1 MLFSVKCF
9 FSVRK
14 WWLTMKKSP
23 VNIHSYEARFTHSF
37 VYHRFVCE
45 IRLKVSRPLTGP
57 AAAQI
62 LSRIV
67 INGDCPNSRLCS
79 RIHLLRLRAPPGS
92 SVTAGYSHFFTES
105 RVGFS
110 QYCGRKKPKKSRSYV
125 YFQPFWRTSKQ
136 TPWYNDRRGGLRGW
150 PIDLLVCLWPW
161 LSELEENT
169 ESLGLA
175 FVVTVWQTLNGG
187 FSALDLP
194 H

>member
-1 MLFSVKCF
+1 MFF
-9 FSVRK
+9 FSQK
-14 WWLTMKKSP
+14 MMINDEKSP
-23 VNIHSYEARFTHSF
+23 LYIRSYEARFIHSF

-79 RIHLLRLRAPPGS
+79 RIHLLRLRAPLGS

-110 QYCGRKKPKKSRSYV
+110 QYCGWKKPKKPRSDV
-125 YFQPFWRTSKQ
+125 YFQPFWRILKQ
-136 TPWYNDRRGGLRGW
+136 IHWYNDRRGGLRGW
-150 PIDLLVCLWPW
+150 PIDLLVCLWQW
-161 LSELEENT
+161 SSKLGANT

-175 FVVTVWQTLNGG
+175 FVVIVWQTL
-187 FSALDLP
+187 
-194 H
+194 